1 MPKIDTILLTPELL
15 KEIYNALKQQNYQG
29 AFTVADEGDS
39 LIIRDTDNF
48 LLVII
53 KK

>member
-15 KEIYNALKQQNYQG
+15 EEIINALIQQNYQG
-29 AFTVADEGDS
+29 AFTLSDDGDS
-39 LIIRDTDNF
+39 LILRDTDNF
-48 LLVII
+48 LLATI